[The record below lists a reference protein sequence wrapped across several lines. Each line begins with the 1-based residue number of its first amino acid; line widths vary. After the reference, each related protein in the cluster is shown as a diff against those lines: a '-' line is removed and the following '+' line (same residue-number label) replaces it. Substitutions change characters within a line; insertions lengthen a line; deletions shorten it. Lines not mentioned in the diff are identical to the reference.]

1 MNSKEVLKIV
11 GLIQE
16 RISPL
21 LIKDNER
28 IVEMIERYTKEIHKL
43 NSRVTR
49 MEEKLA
55 MDPKCPTCGR
65 KHG

>member
-21 LIKDNER
+21 LIKDNEQM
-28 IVEMIERYTKEIHKL
+28 VEMIERYIKEIHKL

-49 MEEKLA
+49 MEKKLE

-65 KHG
+65 KH